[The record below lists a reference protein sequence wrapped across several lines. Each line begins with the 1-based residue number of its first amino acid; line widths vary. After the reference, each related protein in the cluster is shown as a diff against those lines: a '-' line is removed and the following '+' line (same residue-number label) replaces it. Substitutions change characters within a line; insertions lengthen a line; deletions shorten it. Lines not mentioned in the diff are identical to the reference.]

1 MDSMK
6 TTKSVLLTT
15 SLMCVFTSALPSIA
29 QQTSGPENPGTSN
42 NNSNTG
48 GYMFNSPNYWGD
60 SRIKNRQVTPQ
71 QGAQSTP
78 PPMAS
83 SGARNS
89 GGGGMS
95 ALGML
100 YPMTMLARPLAQ
112 KVMHPNMG
120 KKERKER
127 EKREKYV
134 RMPHSKSYDP
144 NQEYSQQPHPG
155 MQAAA
160 PRPEEMRAPG
170 GMGSLKQQEMS
181 VSGMVENPN
190 GPAPGEAF

>member
-1 MDSMK
+1 MK
-6 TTKSVLLTT
+6 TTKSVVLIT
-15 SLMCVFTSALPSIA
+15 SLMCVFISALPSFA
-29 QQTSGPENPGTSN
+29 QQTSGPENPGTSG
-42 NNSNTG
+42 SGNTSANG
-48 GYMFNSPNYWGD
+48 FMFNSPNYWGD
-60 SRIKNRQVTPQ
+60 SRVKNRQVMPQ

-89 GGGGMS
+89 GGGGIS

-100 YPMTMLARPLAQ
+100 YPMTMVARPLAQ
-112 KVMHPNMG
+112 KLMHPNMG
-120 KKERKER
+120 KKARKER

-144 NQEYSQQPHPG
+144 NQEYSQQPRTQ

-160 PRPEEMRAPG
+160 PRPEEMRAAG